1 MASGRIRVLQIM
13 HGPAAPFG
21 ELARLYAGA
30 FDPECWELLTLFLTG
45 DPDPEL
51 ARRFPGQVRFLE
63 LPSRRLGGI
72 KLGLVRYLLR
82 LHREFPFRLVIAH
95 RYKALYSALL
105 ASLRLPPVRVIGV
118 AHAFGVLERAARR
131 ALLRLLRRR
140 VYLVGVSQAV
150 ADDLRRAAPFLDPG
164 RVAALPNGLDLKALQ
179 AIQLPRQR
187 ARAELGLEEGN
198 CAFVTIGRYHPDKDQ
213 AGMLRAFAR
222 AAPEM
227 PGAQLLLIG
236 AGRLRPALEA
246 QVQDLGL
253 AGRARVLG
261 PIPAAARLLPGC
273 DVYCS
278 SSDREPFGMVLTE
291 AMAARLPVISSDC
304 GGAPE
309 VLGTLGRYFRRGD
322 NAALAARMLDLYRMP
337 VAARQELGQALFQ
350 RLEQEF
356 TPEPF
361 RRRLMGLPMLAEYLN
376 RIDAG

>member
-1 MASGRIRVLQIM
+1 M
-13 HGPAAPFG
+13 
-21 ELARLYAGA
+21 
-30 FDPECWELLTLFLTG
+30 
-45 DPDPEL
+45 
-51 ARRFPGQVRFLE
+51 
-63 LPSRRLGGI
+63 
-72 KLGLVRYLLR
+72 
-82 LHREFPFRLVIAH
+82 
-95 RYKALYSALL
+95 
-105 ASLRLPPVRVIGV
+105 
-118 AHAFGVLERAARR
+118 
-131 ALLRLLRRR
+131 
-140 VYLVGVSQAV
+140 
-150 ADDLRRAAPFLDPG
+150 
-164 RVAALPNGLDLKALQ
+164 
-179 AIQLPRQR
+179 
-187 ARAELGLEEGN
+187 
-198 CAFVTIGRYHPDKDQ
+198 
-213 AGMLRAFAR
+213 
-222 AAPEM
+222 
-227 PGAQLLLIG
+227 
-236 AGRLRPALEA
+236 
-246 QVQDLGL
+246 QDLGL